1 MCVCVCVCVFVCV
14 CVCMCVC
21 VCVCMCVYM
30 YVCLYIWKCIC
41 VCVCVC
47 VYVRVCIQHCL
58 NVSRRIILKIWGLS
72 PMKLIPVSTIFK
84 VRYTLRVFS
93 LLKVQFK
100 CAINTTGTVL
110 CMDAYIA
117 V

>member
-1 MCVCVCVCVFVCV
+1 MCVCVCVYVCVYVCVSVYMEVYLCVCVCVCVCV
-14 CVCMCVC
+14 RV
-21 VCVCMCVYM
+21 
-30 YVCLYIWKCIC
+30 C

-58 NVSRRIILKIWGLS
+58 NVSRRIILKMWGLS
-72 PMKLIPVSTIFK
+72 PMKLIPVSTILK
-84 VRYTLRVFS
+84 GRYTLRVFS
-93 LLKVQFK
+93 LLKLQFK